1 MQNKRS
7 IVAFLL
13 IFLTFSVSAQKP
25 DNFLHTVV
33 IDAGHGGKDPGA
45 VSRDQKTYEK
55 TLVLSMAKKLGGKIE
70 AEYNG
75 DVKVLYTRTEDVFVP
90 LQDRADFANRNN
102 ADLFISVHVNASP
115 KGRTGS
121 GHSVHI
127 LGASSNPNRD
137 VLSGNLDVCKR
148 ENSVI
153 LLEDDF
159 STTYQGFDP
168 TDETSYIFMTLM
180 QGAFYEQ
187 SIYLASLVE
196 KKLSNNPL
204 KVSNGVFQNA
214 FYVLWKTA
222 MPSVLLELGYISDDT
237 DLALLRTDEG
247 REMIAGKVFEA
258 FKEYKKNYD
267 ESMRISSNE

>member
-1 MQNKRS
+1 MQNKWS

-13 IFLTFSVSAQKP
+13 LFLTFSLNAQKP

-55 TLVLSMAKKLGGKIE
+55 TLVLSIAKKLGGKIE
-70 AEYNG
+70 AEYKG

-90 LQDRADFANRNN
+90 LQDRADFANSNN
-102 ADLFISVHVNASP
+102 ADLFISVHINASP

-168 TDETSYIFMTLM
+168 SDETSYIFMTLM

-196 KKLSNNPL
+196 KKLGNDPIKES
-204 KVSNGVFQNA
+204 KGVFQNA

-222 MPSVLLELGYISDDT
+222 MPSVLLELGYISDDN
-237 DLALLRTDEG
+237 DLALLRTEEG
-247 REMIAGKVFEA
+247 RDKIAEKVFEA
-258 FKEYKKNYD
+258 FKEYKTNYD

>member
-1 MQNKRS
+1 MHIKYG
-7 IVAFLL
+7 IVALALL
-13 IFLTFSVSAQKP
+13 FFSSYAFGQKD
-25 DNFLHTVV
+25 DNCLHRVV

-55 TLVLSMAKKLGGKIE
+55 NLVLSIAMMLGKKIE
-70 AEYNG
+70 EEYKD
-75 DVKVLYTRTEDVFVP
+75 DVIVLYTRTTDVFVP
-90 LQDRADFANRNN
+90 LQDRADFANRND
-102 ADLFISVHVNASP
+102 ADLFISVHINASP

-137 VLSGNLDVCKR
+137 VVSGNLDVCKR

-159 STTYQGFDP
+159 TTTYQGFDP
-168 TDETSYIFMTLM
+168 SDEASYIFMTLM

-187 SIYLASLVE
+187 SIYFASLVE
-196 KKLSNNPL
+196 KSLANTPITNA
-204 KVSNGVFQNA
+204 NGVYQNA

-222 MPSVLLELGYISDDT
+222 MPAVLLELGYISDDK
-237 DLALLRTDEG
+237 DLALLKTEEG
-247 REMIAGKVFEA
+247 REKIAQKVFTA
-258 FKEYKKNYD
+258 FKQYKKNYD
-267 ESMRISSNE
+267 ESMMLSQEQ